1 MKLERLPATGPN
13 RPELDPRPQCAMGAI
28 GASPF
33 RQISPGGPGYPADQ
47 VESFSEV
54 HLGTALSLS
63 DGDSVVI
70 SMRDL

>member
-1 MKLERLPATGPN
+1 MR
-13 RPELDPRPQCAMGAI
+13 AI

-33 RQISPGGPGYPADQ
+33 RQISPEGPGYPADQ

-63 DGDSVVI
+63 DGDSVVT